1 MEQELIVNFLKNYG
15 FVYPSSEIYNGLANS
30 WDYGP
35 LGAVLKNKIKYQLL
49 KYFVNSK
56 TNMVLID
63 SSIIL
68 NSDVWKASGHL
79 LNFSDPLI
87 DCKKCKS
94 RFRADKLLQEKSGV
108 SISENSSVEEIEKNL
123 IENKILCPLCNSKE
137 WTKVRKFNLMFKTFQ
152 GVTEDNQNTLYLRPE
167 TAQGIFINFKNI
179 VRTQRMKIPFGIA
192 QIGKAFR
199 NEITPGNFIFRTR
212 EFEQMEIEYFI
223 NEKDAELNFKNFEK
237 GIYDF
242 LTKVLCL
249 NKDLIRIKEHKKD
262 ELSHYSRKTIDFE
275 FKFSHGFAELWGLAY
290 RGNYD
295 LKNHQEISG
304 KKLTYLDPNTNE
316 EFLAHVI
323 EPSVGIERLFYALI
337 TNCYEIEKISENDS
351 REVLKIPMYL
361 APYQIAVFPLV
372 SKLNDNAFALYQQ
385 LLNNGY
391 NCAFDTSGSIGKRYR
406 RMDAIGTPYC
416 ITIDFDTIEKR
427 EITIRERDSMKQEK
441 INLKDLPKWLVKN
454 VSRF

>member
-15 FVYPSSEIYNGLANS
+15 FIYPNSEIYNGLSNA

-35 LGAVLKNKIKYQLL
+35 LGAVLKNKIKSQLL

-56 TNMVLID
+56 PNMVLID

-68 NSDVWKASGHL
+68 NSEIWKASGHL

-87 DCKKCKS
+87 DCKNCKN
-94 RFRADKLLQEKSGV
+94 RFRADKLLQEKTDIL
-108 SISENSSVEEIEKNL
+108 ISENSSIDEIEKAL
-123 IENKILCPLCNSKE
+123 IKNNILCPLCNSKK

-179 VRTQRMKIPFGIA
+179 VRTQRMKLPFGVA
-192 QIGKAFR
+192 QIGKSFR

-212 EFEQMEIEYFI
+212 EFEQMEIEYFTAAT
-223 NEKDAELNFKNFEK
+223 DAEFTFKNFQK
-237 GIYDF
+237 SIYDF
-242 LTKVLCL
+242 LIKVL
-249 NKDLIRIKEHKKD
+249 NFNIDSIRIKEHKKD
-262 ELSHYSRKTIDFE
+262 ELSHYSKKTIDFE
-275 FKFSHGFAELWGLAY
+275 FKFPHGFSELWGLAY
-290 RGNYD
+290 RGDYD
-295 LKNHQEISG
+295 LKNHQAVSG

-316 EFLAHVI
+316 DFLPHVI

-337 TNCYEIEKISENDS
+337 TNCYKVEKISENDS
-351 REVLKIPMYL
+351 REVLKIPKNL
-361 APYQIAVFPLV
+361 APYQMSILPLV
-372 SKLNDNAFALYQQ
+372 GKLNDNAFALYQQ
-385 LLNNGY
+385 LLENGY
-391 NCAFDTSGSIGKRYR
+391 NCAFDSSGSIGKRYR
-406 RMDAIGTPYC
+406 RMDAVGTPYC

-441 INLKDLPKWLVKN
+441 IKLKDLPKWLSRN
-454 VSRF
+454 ISRF